1 MKLAT
6 YNVNG
11 VNGRLEVLL
20 RWMDE
25 AEPDVVC
32 LQELKAPQNKFPIKA
47 IEAAGYGAVWQGQKS
62 WNGVAILAKDQEP
75 HLTRKGLPG
84 EPEDEHSRYIEAIV
98 NGIVIGGLY
107 LPNGNPYPGPKF
119 NYKLRWFKRLHDY
132 AAELLELEVP
142 VVLAGDY
149 NVMPTEIDVY
159 KPERWMNDAL
169 FRVEVR
175 KAYRKLLNQ
184 GWTDALRHLH
194 PNERIY
200 TFWDYF
206 RNAYARDAGLRID
219 HFLLSPEAAARL
231 SNGEVD
237 RHVRGWEHTSDHA
250 PVWIELQDERVKKRK
265 TKLPTPFGSAGGL
278 QQAALLHRLARFRHD
293 R

>member
-20 RWMDE
+20 RV
-25 AEPDVVC
+25 ARGGRAGRC
-32 LQELKAPQNKFPIKA
+32 LL
-47 IEAAGYGAVWQGQKS
+47 GAVWQGQKS
-62 WNGVAILAKDQEP
+62 WNGVAILAKGQEP

-98 NGIVIGGLY
+98 DGIVIGGLY

-119 NYKLRWFKRLHDY
+119 DYKLRWFRRLHDY

-159 KPERWMNDAL
+159 KPERWTNDAL

-175 KAYRKLLNQ
+175 EAYSRLVDQ

-194 PNERIY
+194 PDERIY

-206 RNAYARDAGLRID
+206 RSAYARDAGLRID
-219 HFLLSPEAAARL
+219 HVLLSSEAAARL
-231 SNGEVD
+231 LKAEVD
-237 RHVRGWEHTSDHA
+237 KHVRGWGHTSDHA
-250 PVWIELQDERVKKRK
+250 PVWIQLQDEPPKKRK
-265 TKLPTPFGSAGGL
+265 AK
-278 QQAALLHRLARFRHD
+278 
-293 R
+293 

>member
-20 RWMDE
+20 RWLDE

-47 IEAAGYGAVWQGQKS
+47 IEAVGYGAVWQGQKS
-62 WNGVAILAKDQEP
+62 WNGVAILAKGQQP
-75 HLTRKGLPG
+75 HFTRKGLPG

-119 NYKLRWFKRLHDY
+119 DYKLRWFKRLHDY

-159 KPERWMNDAL
+159 KPERWTNDAL

-175 KAYRKLLNQ
+175 KAYRKIVDQ

-219 HFLLSPEAAARL
+219 HFLLSSEAAAML
-231 SNGEVD
+231 SKAEVD

-250 PVWIELQDERVKKRK
+250 PVWIELQDEPLKKHK
-265 TKLPTPFGSAGGL
+265 AK
-278 QQAALLHRLARFRHD
+278 
-293 R
+293 